1 MHIDGIKPGHG
12 KNSIGQNKAISSH
25 SQKIRLKGGQLGLS
39 FCTFEAGGLQHGQT
53 KLQGQLF
60 NRRFRKLVPTASGSV
75 GLSVHSH
82 NFATRPS
89 RQPFQAGGG
98 KLWRS
103 HEYYT
108 ALLRLSHFFTLLS
121 YSVRRNLLILS
132 INSMPSRWSYS
143 CCMIMAGNSSRSSSI
158 ILPSRSMARR

>member
-12 KNSIGQNKAISSH
+12 KNSIGQNKSISSH
-25 SQKIRLKGGQLGLS
+25 CQKIGLKGGQLGLS
-39 FCTFEAGGLQHGQT
+39 LGPLEAGGLQHGQA

-60 NRRFRKLVPTASGSV
+60 NGRFRKLVPAASGPV
-75 GLSVHSH
+75 GLGVHS
-82 NFATRPS
+82 NDLATRPS

-121 YSVRRNLLILS
+121 YRVRRSLLILS
-132 INSMPSRWSYS
+132 MNSMPSRWSYS
-143 CCMIMAGNSSRSSSI
+143 CCMIIAGNSSRSSSM